1 MKYIALGLF
10 LLFSNSIFAQREG
23 IGFEISSKY
32 LHISNEY
39 VVSVKHYRNTGVQ
52 ILPYLSYRVNSSC
65 GLTHSTIPLGY
76 SDSSSTNCSLN
87 KIPVSFYID
96 TISLSTNCQD
106 YLLTLDTCC
115 IQGSVSSGGALHVKL
130 FIKHDS
136 LRNNSPFFIG
146 NEFIY
151 ASLNDTSI
159 FDFSAFDTDG
169 DSLQYEFY
177 QDPWIS
183 NYFPGYSYNKPFGL
197 NSYVN
202 LNSSTGTL
210 AFAPQRSG
218 KYFICIRVN
227 EFRNGNLIG
236 FVTKEIVCFVSTNN
250 SNCLSTNIYEN
261 SISKVNVFPNPSSA
275 IVHIKGA
282 NNVKIVSLMDIS
294 GKNI

>member
-1 MKYIALGLF
+1 M
-10 LLFSNSIFAQREG
+10 
-23 IGFEISSKY
+23 
-32 LHISNEY
+32 
-39 VVSVKHYRNTGVQ
+39 
-52 ILPYLSYRVNSSC
+52 
-65 GLTHSTIPLGY
+65 
-76 SDSSSTNCSLN
+76 D
-87 KIPVSFYID
+87 
-96 TISLSTNCQD
+96 
-106 YLLTLDTCC
+106 
-115 IQGSVSSGGALHVKL
+115 
-130 FIKHDS
+130 
-136 LRNNSPFFIG
+136 
-146 NEFIY
+146 

-210 AFAPQRSG
+210 AFVPQGSG

-294 GKNI
+294 GKNIQAIPHDKLKNELDISSIKNGVYFLKIQTIHGIITKKLIVAH